1 MPTKTLSFTAV
12 QPGTSRRI
20 EFPLHPQTVSADHVG
35 KLLADLLETIT
46 EQIGNHSRVS
56 DGDVLQALCMT
67 LAIRMNMV
75 DAPPTTVRTL
85 VSTLLEQADEAVA
98 DSTVQAVGNA

>member
-1 MPTKTLSFTAV
+1 MSTKTLSFTAV
-12 QPGTSRRI
+12 QPGASRRI
-20 EFPLHPQTVSADHVG
+20 EFPLHPQTVRSDHVSQ
-35 KLLADLLETIT
+35 LLTELLETLT

-75 DAPPTTVRTL
+75 DAPPNAVRTL
-85 VSTLLEQADEAVA
+85 VSTLLEQADDAVCG
-98 DSTVQAVGNA
+98 STVLPAGNA